1 MRLDHLLSK
10 EPNSLLVSE
19 FAKVLPDPQSGEAEN
34 VKFLAETDSKEG

>member
-10 EPNSLLVSE
+10 EPNLPSGE
-19 FAKVLPDPQSGEAEN
+19 FAKVLPDPQSGEAKN